1 MLNINRNKLNH
12 NIPAFTLI
20 EMTIAMLIAAIAIA
34 ITFTA
39 FRIVSGSYDGF
50 SKKQGEL
57 ADFVRLDKL
66 LKQDFLASKRII
78 RSSDGVVLQLDAG
91 VIQYTIDSAFVL
103 RDQFSLR
110 TDTFRQVIKHVN
122 FSFENND
129 SESEQLVDLF
139 SFESIVQA
147 QMVPFRYY
155 KLYSAQDLFK

>member
-1 MLNINRNKLNH
+1 MPNINMKKLNQK
-12 NIPAFTLI
+12 IPAFTLI

-39 FRIVSGSYDGF
+39 YRIVSGGYAGF
-50 SKKQGEL
+50 SKKQVEL

-66 LKQDFLASKRII
+66 LKQDFMASKRII
-78 RSSDGVVLQLDAG
+78 RSSDGVVLELDAG
-91 VIQYTIDSAFVL
+91 VIQYSIDSAFVV

-110 TDTFRQVIKHVN
+110 RDTFKQVIKNVN

-129 SESEQLVDLF
+129 SEYEQLVDQL

-147 QMVPFRYY
+147 QMVPFHYY